1 MWLLWYWYSPKL
13 NILNNLSHFLSEIL
27 FQKGVVPLQRAQ
39 FWSTNKQF
47 DNTTFQKFVEE
58 KYRNWGIVH
67 QYILLKVWMHPLI
80 FEENKAAVEDQVR
93 KFLASVSRGCYINWS
108 VDLSFDNDNVG
119 RLPNW
124 KLWNWEHIINLL
136 SSFIAHNRRNNK
148 DKDLLTSRSC
158 LIFQWFHQRNAVSGL
173 AEIFPIDFSKIL

>member
-13 NILNNLSHFLSEIL
+13 NILNNVSHFLSELL

-67 QYILLKVWMHPLI
+67 QYILFKSLNASLNFWRKQSCCRRSGEEVFGTRVKGVLHKLKCRFIVWQW
-80 FEENKAAVEDQVR
+80 V
-93 KFLASVSRGCYINWS
+93 W
-108 VDLSFDNDNVG
+108 

-173 AEIFPIDFSKIL
+173 AEIFPIDFLKIL